1 MKRSKIRVLSII
13 LALAFVITGCGGGG
27 TAKKDEANKEQTA
40 KVIKTNNGS
49 EPGALD
55 PALATGTHESWILEH
70 IFEGLM
76 KYDKDGQLVSGVA
89 EKYEESED
97 KTKYIFH
104 LRDSKW
110 SDGKPVTAE
119 DFEYAWK
126 RVLNPETAASYA
138 NQLYYIQGGEEY
150 NTGKGSAD
158 DVKVKA
164 TDEKTLEV
172 ELNAPTSY
180 FLELLADKT
189 FAPVQKELVESNKD
203 WAKDAKTHVSNGPF
217 KLTKWEH
224 RSKIDIEKND
234 EYYNAD
240 EIKLSAIQYDI
251 IEDKNTEWQKFEGG
265 ELNYIVDPQTDT
277 AAKLIKN
284 KDPRINVSDMVGTYY
299 LNLNTEVK
307 PLDNVKVRQALS
319 MAIDRQS
326 IVDNV
331 VQGGQKTA
339 SGIVPYG
346 IFDET
351 GKKEFRD
358 TAEDLIVED
367 VSKAKEL
374 LKEGLEE
381 TGMTAEDFSKMT
393 ILYNTDETHK
403 KVMQAVQEMWK
414 QNLGIDVQL
423 ENAEF
428 QVKLDREKAGDY
440 QISRAGWL
448 GDYLD
453 PTTMMDL
460 WLIDGPFNDANW
472 TNEEYDKLVKDAMVS
487 PDAKKRMDEFR
498 EAEKII
504 MNEMPI
510 IPIYFYNQAQVSD
523 ASIKGVV
530 NTAQN
535 YPSFIYADI
544 VE

>member
-1 MKRSKIRVLSII
+1 MKRSRIKVLSVI

-27 TAKKDEANKEQTA
+27 KAKDEANNEPTT

-76 KYDKDGQLVSGVA
+76 KYDKDGQLVPGVA
-89 EKYEESED
+89 EKYDESED

-110 SDGKPVTAE
+110 SDGKPVTAQ

-158 DVKVKA
+158 DVKIKA

-172 ELNAPTSY
+172 ELKAPTSY

-189 FAPVQKELVESNKD
+189 FAPVQKELVEANKD
-203 WAKDAKTHVSNGPF
+203 WAKGSETHVSNGPF

-224 RSKIDIEKND
+224 RSKIDIEKNE

-240 EIKLSAIQYDI
+240 EIKLAAIEYDI

-277 AAKLIKN
+277 AAQLIKN

-307 PLDNVKVRQALS
+307 PLDNVKIRQALS
-319 MAIDRQS
+319 MAIDRNS
-326 IVDNV
+326 IVENV
-331 VQGGQKTA
+331 VQGGQKPAT
-339 SGIVPYG
+339 GIVPYG

-351 GKKEFRD
+351 GKDRGANRRD
-358 TAEDLIVED
+358 
-367 VSKAKEL
+367 
-374 LKEGLEE
+374 
-381 TGMTAEDFSKMT
+381 
-393 ILYNTDETHK
+393 
-403 KVMQAVQEMWK
+403 
-414 QNLGIDVQL
+414 
-423 ENAEF
+423 
-428 QVKLDREKAGDY
+428 R
-440 QISRAGWL
+440 RC
-448 GDYLD
+448 
-453 PTTMMDL
+453 
-460 WLIDGPFNDANW
+460 
-472 TNEEYDKLVKDAMVS
+472 
-487 PDAKKRMDEFR
+487 
-498 EAEKII
+498 
-504 MNEMPI
+504 
-510 IPIYFYNQAQVSD
+510 
-523 ASIKGVV
+523 
-530 NTAQN
+530 
-535 YPSFIYADI
+535 
-544 VE
+544 